1 MVESDTVGVVV
12 VGVQR
17 GHVRDVV
24 GVAAAVAERF
34 SAPMVCV
41 VVDPALLSAG
51 VRADGSEI
59 IEPID
64 PETADSEPRQLP
76 DDDVRVIR
84 DLAAARSV
92 GVEILSRVGDPGRA
106 LAAVAEERDAVMIV
120 VGSQVGRR
128 RMAELF
134 NGSVA
139 AHLTHQ
145 QHRPILVVP
154 HDPVGATVLLP
165 SEAP

>member
-1 MVESDTVGVVV
+1 MVESDTADVVI
-12 VGVQR
+12 VGVQP
-17 GHVRDVV
+17 GQAHDVV

-34 SAPMVCV
+34 SARLVCV
-41 VVDPALLSAG
+41 VVDPALLSTGSCGRVGDHRTDRPGHGGQRPAAAPRRRHAG
-51 VRADGSEI
+51 QSEI
-59 IEPID
+59 LL
-64 PETADSEPRQLP
+64 R
-76 DDDVRVIR
+76 
-84 DLAAARSV
+84 ARSV
-92 GVEILSRVGDPGRA
+92 DVDFVSRVGDPSHA

-120 VGSQVGRR
+120 VGSQAGRR
-128 RMAELF
+128 RIAELLT
-134 NGSVA
+134 GAVA

>member
-1 MVESDTVGVVV
+1 MVESNTAGAVV
-12 VGVQR
+12 VGVQP
-17 GHVRDVV
+17 GQGPDVV

-34 SAPMVCV
+34 SARVVCV
-41 VVDPALLSAG
+41 VVDPALLSTG

-64 PETADSEPRQLP
+64 PDTADSDPQQLP
-76 DDDVRVIR
+76 DEDMRVIR

-92 GVEILSRVGDPGRA
+92 DVEIVSRVGDPSHA

-120 VGSQVGRR
+120 VGSQTGRR
-128 RMAELF
+128 RMAELLT
-134 NGSVA
+134 GSVA

-145 QHRPILVVP
+145 QHRPVLVVP
-154 HDPVGATVLLP
+154 HDPVGATVLQP
-165 SEAP
+165 SDAQ

>member
-1 MVESDTVGVVV
+1 MVESNTAGVVV
-12 VGVQR
+12 VGVQSGQ
-17 GHVRDVV
+17 GHDVV

-34 SAPMVCV
+34 SARLVCV

-64 PETADSEPRQLP
+64 PDTADSDPQQLP
-76 DDDVRVIR
+76 DEDMRVIR

-92 GVEILSRVGDPGRA
+92 DVDFVSRVGDPSHA

-120 VGSQVGRR
+120 VGSQAGGVSTCLCKRG
-128 RMAELF
+128 
-134 NGSVA
+134 G
-139 AHLTHQ
+139 
-145 QHRPILVVP
+145 HR
-154 HDPVGATVLLP
+154 
-165 SEAP
+165 

>member
-1 MVESDTVGVVV
+1 MVESNTACVVV
-12 VGVQR
+12 VGVQSGQ
-17 GHVRDVV
+17 GHDVV

-34 SAPMVCV
+34 SARLVCV

-64 PETADSEPRQLP
+64 PDTADSDPQQLP
-76 DDDVRVIR
+76 DEDMRVIR

-92 GVEILSRVGDPGRA
+92 DVDFVSRVGDPSHA

-120 VGSQVGRR
+120 VGSQAGRR
-128 RMAELF
+128 RIAELLT
-134 NGSVA
+134 GSVA

>member
-1 MVESDTVGVVV
+1 MVESNTAGVVV
-12 VGVQR
+12 VGVQSGQ
-17 GHVRDVV
+17 GHDVV

-34 SAPMVCV
+34 SARLVCV

-64 PETADSEPRQLP
+64 PDTADSDPQQLP
-76 DDDVRVIR
+76 DEDMRVIR

-92 GVEILSRVGDPGRA
+92 DVDFVSRVGDPSHA

-120 VGSQVGRR
+120 VGSQAGRLR
-128 RMAELF
+128 IAELLT
-134 NGSVA
+134 GSVA

>member
-1 MVESDTVGVVV
+1 MVESNTAGVVV
-12 VGVQR
+12 VGVQP
-17 GHVRDVV
+17 GQAHDVV

-64 PETADSEPRQLP
+64 PDTADSDPQQLP
-76 DDDVRVIR
+76 DEDMRVIR

-92 GVEILSRVGDPGRA
+92 DVDFVSRVGDPSHA

-120 VGSQVGRR
+120 VGSQAGRR
-128 RMAELF
+128 RIAELLT
-134 NGSVA
+134 GSVA

-154 HDPVGATVLLP
+154 NDPVGATVLLP

>member
-1 MVESDTVGVVV
+1 MVESNTAGVVV
-12 VGVQR
+12 VGVQP
-17 GHVRDVV
+17 GQAHDVV

-34 SAPMVCV
+34 SARVVCV
-41 VVDPALLSAG
+41 VVDPALLSTG

-64 PETADSEPRQLP
+64 PDTADSVPQQLP
-76 DDDVRVIR
+76 DDDVGLIR

-92 GVEILSRVGDPGRA
+92 DVEIVSRVGDPGRA

-120 VGSQVGRR
+120 VGSQAGRR
-128 RMAELF
+128 RMAELLT
-134 NGSVA
+134 GSVA

-145 QHRPILVVP
+145 QLRPVLVVP
-154 HDPVGATVLLP
+154 RHPVGVTVLQPLD
-165 SEAP
+165 AL

>member
-1 MVESDTVGVVV
+1 MVESNTAGVVV
-12 VGVQR
+12 VGVQSGQ
-17 GHVRDVV
+17 GHDVV

-34 SAPMVCV
+34 SARLVCV

-51 VRADGSEI
+51 VRADGLEI

-64 PETADSEPRQLP
+64 PDTADSDPQQLP
-76 DDDVRVIR
+76 DEDMRVIR

-92 GVEILSRVGDPGRA
+92 DVDFVSRVGDPSHA

-120 VGSQVGRR
+120 VGSQAGRR
-128 RMAELF
+128 RIAELLT
-134 NGSVA
+134 GSVA